1 MGQQASEIY
10 DSSKIQVL
18 EGLNAVRMRPGMYIG
33 GTGIKGMHHLLWEIV
48 DNSIDELANGF
59 GTKMSVTIHKEGSVT
74 VEDNGRGVPVD
85 IHRHLKVS
93 GVEVVFTQLHAGG
106 KFNGENYGFSGGLH
120 GVGASVTNALSEW
133 CEVTVFKDGKENFIR
148 FSPRETQENGK
159 IKIKYGTA
167 EAPLKVIGKTEK
179 QGTRVKFLPDREMFK
194 GCTFNNETICKR
206 LKELAFLNKG
216 IEINFTDERINEGEE
231 SDEGELREC
240 CYKFDGGLADFVQYL
255 NENKTPIYSVPFLIE
270 GKADAS
276 GKGTLVSFS
285 VQHTDSYTESVF
297 SYVNNIP
304 TSEGGTHETGFKMAI
319 TRAFNQIA
327 KNYGFLKE
335 KETALMGEDYR
346 EGMTAVLAIKMRD
359 VQFEGQTKTR
369 LGNPEAKTDVEGFVY
384 TSLLEYFGNIDKDK
398 KKYGLFDSI
407 INKAK
412 GAARVREASR
422 RAKDIARQK
431 NSIDG
436 GVLIGKLS
444 SCTGRRPELNEL
456 FIVEGDSAG
465 GTAKQARDRSIQAI
479 LPLRGKPLNAEKKR
493 LDQVLDNEEFRTI
506 ISALGTGIGEDFC
519 LDYLKYHKVVILADA
534 DQDGAHIR
542 AILLTF
548 FFRYMKELITE
559 GYVYIGMP
567 PLYKLFRKDFAA
579 YAYDDNELRELTKTQ
594 RGTIQRYKGLGEM
607 NADQLWETTMNPKTR
622 KLCRVTIDDA
632 AEAEML
638 VSTLMGDN
646 IDARKD
652 YISKHANFN
661 KEENLAA
668 KSVKAKVERA
678 ESTGEVI

>member
-1 MGQQASEIY
+1 MVAGEKY

-33 GTGIKGMHHLLWEIV
+33 GTGVKGMHHLLWEIV
-48 DNSIDELANGF
+48 DNSIDEVANGY
-59 GTKMSVTIHKEGSVT
+59 GNRVEVTISPDGAARVT
-74 VEDNGRGVPVD
+74 DNGRGVPVD
-85 IHRHLKVS
+85 IHAQLKVS

-106 KFNGENYGFSGGLH
+106 KFSGENYNFSGGLH

-133 CEVTVFKDGKENFIR
+133 CEVTVYKPGKAYFIR
-148 FSPRETQENGK
+148 FSPRTSTDSAGK
-159 IKIKYGTA
+159 KKIQYGAAEEPLKQITKPK
-167 EAPLKVIGKTEK
+167 EAPET
-179 QGTRVKFLPDREMFK
+179 GTSVKFLPDRVMFK
-194 GCTFNNETICKR
+194 DCEFSNDTIRRR

-216 IEINFTDERINEGEE
+216 IEIIFTDERVDKENENYRAE
-231 SDEGELREC
+231 
-240 CYKFDGGLADFVQYL
+240 YKFDGGLADFVAYL
-255 NENKTPIYSVPFLIE
+255 NETKIPIYPEPFLIE
-270 GKADAS
+270 GTVPER
-276 GKGTLVSFS
+276 GTIVNFAI
-285 VQHTDSYTESVF
+285 QHTDGFTESVF

-327 KNYGFLKE
+327 KQNGMVKDKE
-335 KETALMGEDYR
+335 PILMGEDYR

-359 VQFEGQTKTR
+359 VQFEGQTKTK
-369 LGNPEAKTDVEGFVY
+369 LGNPEAKTDVEAFVY
-384 TSLLEYFGNIDKDK
+384 NELLRYFNIEKDK
-398 KKYGLFDSI
+398 KKYNLFESI
-407 INKAK
+407 LNKAK
-412 GAARVREASR
+412 GAARVREAAR

-444 SCTGRRPELNEL
+444 SCTGRHPEMNEL

-506 ISALGTGIGEDFC
+506 ISALGTSIGEDFC
-519 LDYLKYHKVVILADA
+519 LDNLKYHKVVILADA

-548 FFRYMKELITE
+548 FFRYMKELINE
-559 GYVYIGMP
+559 GHVYIGMP
-567 PLYKLFRKDFAA
+567 PLYRVFRKDFSA
-579 YAYDDNELRELTKTQ
+579 YCYDDNELREVSAKQ
-594 RGTIQRYKGLGEM
+594 KGTIQRYKGLGEM
-607 NADQLWETTMNPKTR
+607 NSDQLWDTTMNPATR
-622 KLCRVTIDDA
+622 KLCRVTIEDA
-632 AEAEML
+632 ADAEL
-638 VSTLMGDN
+638 LITTLMGDN
-646 IDARKD
+646 IDVRKD

-661 KEENLAA
+661 KAETHAA
-668 KSVKAKVERA
+668 KTVKSKMALPTK
-678 ESTGEVI
+678 TEVAS